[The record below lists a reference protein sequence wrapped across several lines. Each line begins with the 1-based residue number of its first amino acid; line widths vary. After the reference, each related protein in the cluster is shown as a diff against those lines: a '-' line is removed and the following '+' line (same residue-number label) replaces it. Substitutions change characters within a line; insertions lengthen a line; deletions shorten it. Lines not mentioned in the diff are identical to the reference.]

1 MNGHDAT
8 GDHLRGSVCPRTTQ
22 TPPNPTQTIIH
33 PEPTQAH
40 HATSTTTAAAAAPD
54 HRLLT
59 AALELPCLL
68 SRRDEYV
75 GQLARAVAEL
85 GKVIN

>member
-1 MNGHDAT
+1 MLRAT
-8 GDHLRGSVCPRTTQ
+8 TCVGRCVRARPR
-22 TPPNPTQTIIH
+22 PHPTQTIIH

-40 HATSTTTAAAAAPD
+40 HATSTTTAAAATPD